1 MYDLDKRNPE
11 PAASQAW
18 AALASSIV
26 LPFIIGCDA
35 ILGKHTSQL
44 KHFPIDLLS
53 KLWYVLDM
61 PSLTPKVIDGH
72 TYYYARYCQRV
83 DGKPKIVR
91 QVYLGKIEDLV
102 AAAESA
108 RQLPQPQE
116 SVVAAFGDVVA
127 LWQIAERLEV
137 LSLLDSTLPAK
148 RDQGLCCGQYL
159 LLAAIN
165 RAVAP
170 TSKLQFA
177 DWYRQ
182 TVLTRLLPADPAWLS
197 SQNFWNHMDRITA
210 DHIAAFEQHMSQRLI
225 ARLHLDLRALVY
237 DGTNFFT
244 YINTRTPSELPQR
257 GHNKQKR
264 GDLRQVSL
272 GLLVSTDFH
281 IPLLHWVYAGNVADS
296 VEFRSITEDLA
307 AHYRELAQ
315 TCEHITLVFDKG
327 NNSEEGFGT
336 LATSPFHFVGSL
348 VPSQHADLL
357 AVPRRRFHALPNP
370 RLDGVEAYRTVKKVF
385 GRTYTVLVTF
395 NQNLLDG
402 QMQGLTANLNKAR
415 RKLRELQQQLRRWR
429 EGKLKGKRPTLAGV
443 QNQVGAICSAQHLK
457 SLLKA
462 EVKEVRRGLELT
474 FSADQAALDRLCRVQ
489 LGKTILFT
497 DNTDWS
503 DEEIVLAYRS
513 QYHIE
518 DAFKEMKNPHF
529 LHWSPMFHW
538 TDSKIRVHAFYCVL
552 SLTLSSILQREVCQ
566 KGEPL
571 SINRLLEEL
580 GGIRETLVIYPRRQ
594 GQRQNPTATCL
605 TRMNPLQ
612 QRLFS
617 LLDLKRYAPVPR

>member
-1 MYDLDKRNPE
+1 
-11 PAASQAW
+11 
-18 AALASSIV
+18 
-26 LPFIIGCDA
+26 
-35 ILGKHTSQL
+35 
-44 KHFPIDLLS
+44 
-53 KLWYVLDM
+53 M
-61 PSLTPKVIDGH
+61 PSLTPKLIDGH

-83 DGKPKIVR
+83 GGKPKIVR
-91 QVYLGKIEDLV
+91 QVYLGRIEDMV
-102 AAAESA
+102 AAAEGA
-108 RQLPQPQE
+108 RQPPQPLQT
-116 SVVAAFGDVVA
+116 VVAAFGDVVA
-127 LWQIAERLEV
+127 LWQVAERLEV
-137 LSLLDSTLPAK
+137 LPLLDSTLPAQ
-148 RDQGLCCGQYL
+148 RHQGLSCGQYL

-182 TVLTRLLPADPAWLS
+182 TALTRLLPADPAWLS
-197 SQNFWNHMDRITA
+197 SQNFWNHMDRVAA
-210 DHIAAFEQHMSQRLI
+210 DHIAAFEQQMSRRLI
-225 ARLHLDLRALVY
+225 ERLELDLRALVY

-244 YINTRTPSELPQR
+244 YINTRTPAELPQR

-296 VEFRSITEDLA
+296 VEFRSVTEELA

-315 TCEHITLVFDKG
+315 SCQHITLVFDKG
-327 NNSEEGFGT
+327 NNSEEAFHT
-336 LATSPFHFVGSL
+336 LASTPFHFVGSL

-357 AVPRRRFHALPNP
+357 AVPRRRYRALANP
-370 RLDGVEAYRTVKKVF
+370 RLEGVAVYRTEKKVF
-385 GRTYTVLVTF
+385 GRPHTVVMTF
-395 NQNLLDG
+395 NQHLLDG
-402 QMQGLTANLNKAR
+402 QLQGLTANLNKAR

-429 EGKLKGKRPTLAGV
+429 EGKLKGKRPTRAGV
-443 QNQVGAICSAQHLK
+443 QNQVHSICSAQHLK
-457 SLLKA
+457 AILKA
-462 EVKEVRRGLELT
+462 EVKEVRRGLELSFCT
-474 FSADQAALDRLCRVQ
+474 DQAALERLCRVQ

-497 DNTDWS
+497 DSADWS

-518 DAFKEMKNPHF
+518 DAFKQMKNPHF

-552 SLTLSSILQREVCQ
+552 ALTLSSVLQREVWH
-566 KGEPL
+566 KGEQL

-594 GQRQNPTATCL
+594 GQRQNRTATCL

-617 LLDLKRYAPVPR
+617 LLELQRYTPISR